1 MGDEQ
6 KKTEVELQ
14 RLDEFVKQAPS
25 GDYNIDQEKQ
35 RICHQLGSGQEKCV
49 NLNLEGNVIVSF
61 MASSSMEEEKTK
73 EGSTRSRGQWR
84 IRKCLTVGG

>member
-49 NLNLEGNVIVSF
+49 NLNLEGMLLSHSLLVVV
-61 MASSSMEEEKTK
+61 
-73 EGSTRSRGQWR
+73 WR
-84 IRKCLTVGG
+84 

>member
-49 NLNLEGNVIVSF
+49 NLNLEGMLLSHSLLIVVWR
-61 MASSSMEEEKTK
+61 KGRRRK
-73 EGSTRSRGQWR
+73 GKPVSR
-84 IRKCLTVGG
+84 LVA